1 MVFFDFRQRWT
12 SAQIATSS
20 FSMLNTLSGA
30 FPCEFTLDLRKS
42 CQQTNDQRC
51 HLAQCFRADETVQCP
66 DVDALHL
73 KVVKAVDDLN
83 LSSAQPVQLGHN
95 QFVFGFQHRQTRL
108 KLMPM
113 LYGRPATDDLVED
126 VGAPCILQRRHLRIR
141 RLMGGGHP
149 CITHRLRHRPLTNPV
164 FNTNTWTG
172 FMNS

>member
-20 FSMLNTLSGA
+20 FSMLNTLSSA
-30 FPCEFTLDLRKS
+30 FPFEFTLHLRKS
-42 CQQTNDQRC
+42 CQQSNDQQC
-51 HLAQCFRADETVQCP
+51 HLAQYIRPDETVQCP

-108 KLMPM
+108 KLIPM
-113 LYGRPATDDLVED
+113 LYGRPATDYLVED
-126 VGAPCILQRRHLRIR
+126 VGAPCIL
-141 RLMGGGHP
+141 
-149 CITHRLRHRPLTNPV
+149 
-164 FNTNTWTG
+164 
-172 FMNS
+172 